1 MQNEL
6 DKYHTEAD
14 CASGDKHGLPMKG
27 HSTHIDDI
35 ITMMC
40 RFKNFFIVYLLKLA
54 LSCGLDS

>member
-27 HSTHIDDI
+27 HSTHIDDTV
-35 ITMMC
+35 TMMC
-40 RFKNFFIVYLLKLA
+40 RF
-54 LSCGLDS
+54 